1 MDIMRTLGVGLIAA
15 GVDKTLKVAGKK
27 SGLLYGPSAGTVASL
42 VYNKPMYSDY
52 MNSCRLLVKSAA
64 PLFKAQWSSDVDAS

>member
-27 SGLLYGPSAGTVASL
+27 SGLLRPLSR
-42 VYNKPMYSDY
+42 NR
-52 MNSCRLLVKSAA
+52 RLACL
-64 PLFKAQWSSDVDAS
+64 QQTDVLGLYEPQIACGRSGKLGL